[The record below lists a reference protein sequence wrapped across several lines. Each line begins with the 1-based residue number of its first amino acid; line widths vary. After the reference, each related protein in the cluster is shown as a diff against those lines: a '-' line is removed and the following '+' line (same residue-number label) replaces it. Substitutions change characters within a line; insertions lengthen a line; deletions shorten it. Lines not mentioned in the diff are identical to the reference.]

1 MGLGSLVAVIGGS
14 LAGAIGNA
22 ISQAGKNQSSSTSKP
37 SSSSGSSG
45 SSGNSGS
52 SGSSGSSTGSGSNSG
67 YVAKGTW
74 NDQGLKESN
83 PGAYNQIQDYKNQ
96 YYDAVARGDKE
107 AADAAHQAAED
118 IRKQFGYIGG
128 SDGSQYIPIS
138 NGTGTTL
145 GQQMGN
151 VYQDTFDKYYGDE
164 ASAAREEAI
173 KAAQQAAVEKN
184 VLELEAQKGKVQQ
197 AGAEGNAAAQQAY
210 MTAINPNG
218 SLAESLAARGL
229 LSSGLTE
236 SSQIAAGNAYQDALN
251 NNKMTVTEQLAEIE
265 RAISQ
270 AKLSGDLA
278 TAEQL
283 QAWYDTVANAAMQN
297 ASNIVSANQWAN
309 DFALSEAGVTGS
321 YNGQA
326 TLAQKQFENE
336 TKLLERQL
344 QAGQITQEQFN
355 KQWQAE
361 YETLLAQLQALELQ
375 NKYYQTQL

>member
-1 MGLGSLVAVIGGS
+1 MGLGTIMATIGAS
-14 LAGAIGNA
+14 LAGEIGNA
-22 ISQAGKNQSSSTSKP
+22 VSQANKTQSSSTGKT
-37 SSSSGSSG
+37 SSSSGSS
-45 SSGNSGS
+45 NS
-52 SGSSGSSTGSGSNSG
+52 SNSSSSSKGTSASGG
-67 YVAKGTW
+67 YVGLGTW
-74 NDQGLKESN
+74 EDQGIKETN
-83 PGAYNQIQDYKNQ
+83 PGDYNQIQDYKKQ
-96 YYDAVARGDKE
+96 YDDAMARGDTA
-107 AADAAHQAAED
+107 AADAAHQAAEA
-118 IRKQFGYIGG
+118 IRKQYGYIGG
-128 SDGSQYIPIS
+128 TDGSQYISIGNNTANS
-138 NGTGTTL
+138 L

-151 VYQDTFDKYYGDE
+151 VYQNTFDKYYGDA

-173 KAAQQAAVEKN
+173 KAAQEAAVEKN

-270 AKLSGDLA
+270 ARLSGDLA

-297 ASNIVSANQWAN
+297 ANNIVSANQWAN

-326 TLAQKQFENE
+326 TLAQQQFENE

-375 NKYYQTQL
+375 NQYYKTQL